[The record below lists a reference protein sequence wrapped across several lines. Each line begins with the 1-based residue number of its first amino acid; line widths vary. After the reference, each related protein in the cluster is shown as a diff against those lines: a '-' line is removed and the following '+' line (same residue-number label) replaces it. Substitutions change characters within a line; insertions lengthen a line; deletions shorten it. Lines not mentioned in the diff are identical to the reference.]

1 MPAPADKRIIATR
14 IVVMVLGL
22 FLLGFGIGLSQVSTT
37 GVSPISAAAS
47 VGTAIA
53 RDLSIDTITMGMLSF
68 FMNSMCFMVELALL
82 RRNFNPWQV
91 LQVAALCVMTLSI
104 DFGIF
109 LFGSADV
116 SGLGA
121 KIGFL
126 AASLLLMSLGI
137 HLEVAA
143 NVVMVP
149 GDAMVATISY
159 TARKQYSR
167 VKIATD
173 LFFVSLGLLLSL
185 LYFKG
190 IVGIGVGTVVSAVC
204 VGALIKVWARLL
216 APLERRLGLDGESL
230 LAPVVPHVY

>member
-1 MPAPADKRIIATR
+1 MSAAGGKRVVATR
-14 IVVMVLGL
+14 IVVMALGL
-22 FLLGFGIGLSQVSTT
+22 FLLGVGISLSQVSTT

-53 RDLSIDTITMGMLSF
+53 RDRSIDTITMGMLSF
-68 FMNSMCFMVELALL
+68 LMNSLCFVVELVLL
-82 RRNFNPWQV
+82 RKKFNPWQV
-91 LQVAALCVMTLSI
+91 LQVAALAVMTLSI

-109 LFGSADV
+109 LFGGADV
-116 SGLGA
+116 SSVWT

-126 AASLLLMSLGI
+126 AASLVLMSLGI

-185 LYFKG
+185 LYFKS

-204 VGALIKVWARLL
+204 VGALIKVWAKVL
-216 APLERRLGLDGESL
+216 APVEHRLGLDGESP